1 MSYLKVGDLVLPE
14 DPEEARKNSNWNPQG
29 NLTVVGVHQGKR
41 SKEIIITAVDERGD
55 KFCAIDVA
63 FKKVSEQA
71 VKGAKT

>member
-1 MSYLKVGDLVLPE
+1 MSYLKVGDLVLLE

-29 NLTVVGVHQGKR
+29 NLTVVSVHQGKR

-63 FKKVSEQA
+63 FKKVGEQA